1 MCSQRTALKA
11 LIWDVDGTLAET
23 ERDGHRVAFNA
34 AFEALGVPWRWSEPR
49 YGELLRVTGGV
60 ERMLHDMATQP
71 DAPAS
76 QQEREQLARRLHKE
90 KNERYAQIV
99 AAGGIALRGGVRELL
114 DECTAAGLPM
124 AIATTTSRS
133 NVDALLAAHLGARW
147 EERFA
152 CVVCA
157 EDAPSK
163 KPDPLAYRIALQR
176 LGLQADEALAIE
188 DSPAGV
194 QACVGANVPVI
205 VTRSVYFA
213 DAPVPGA
220 LAVGPGLHCVQGWHP
235 AAADGRG
242 RIDLAQLRHWCAAS
256 PKSASPSSRLQLEM
270 HRPADG
276 GRDVNQRVDRET

>member
-1 MCSQRTALKA
+1 MYSQRTGLKA

-34 AFEALGVPWRWSEPR
+34 AFEALGVPWRWSEAR

-60 ERMLHDMATQP
+60 ERLLHDMATQLEAP
-71 DAPAS
+71 DSA
-76 QQEREQLARRLHKE
+76 QEREQLARRLHKE

-133 NVDALLAAHLGARW
+133 NVDALLAAHLGSRW

-163 KPDPLAYRIALQR
+163 KPDPLAYWMVLQR
-176 LGLQADEALAIE
+176 LGLQAEQALAIE

-194 QACVGANVPVI
+194 QACLSAQVPVI

-213 DAPVPGA
+213 DASTAGA
-220 LAVGPGLHCVQGWHP
+220 LAVGPGLHSAEGWQP
-235 AAADGRG
+235 GATAVGT
-242 RIDLAQLRHWCAAS
+242 RIDLPQLRCWHAACRS
-256 PKSASPSSRLQLEM
+256 VA
-270 HRPADG
+270 
-276 GRDVNQRVDRET
+276 

>member
-1 MCSQRTALKA
+1 MCSQRIDLKA

-34 AFEALGVPWRWSEPR
+34 AFKALGVSSRWSEAR

-71 DAPAS
+71 EAPAS
-76 QQEREQLARRLHKE
+76 ANDREQLARRLHKE
-90 KNERYAQIV
+90 KNERYARIV

-124 AIATTTSRS
+124 AIATTTSRG
-133 NVDALLAAHLGARW
+133 NVEALLAANLGARW

-163 KPDPLAYRIALQR
+163 KPDPLAYQIALQR
-176 LGLQADEALAIE
+176 LGLRAADVLAIE

-194 QACVGANVPVI
+194 QACHGANVPVI

-213 DAPVPGA
+213 DAPTAGA
-220 LAVGPGLHCVQGWHP
+220 LAVGPSLHCVVGWQP
-235 AAADGRG
+235 GAADMGT
-242 RIDLAQLRHWCAAS
+242 RIDLPQLHRWHAANGS
-256 PKSASPSSRLQLEM
+256 HA
-270 HRPADG
+270 
-276 GRDVNQRVDRET
+276 

>member
-1 MCSQRTALKA
+1 MCSRRTDLKA

-34 AFEALGVPWRWSEPR
+34 AFEAVGVPWRWTEQR

-76 QQEREQLARRLHKE
+76 AQEREQLARRLHKD
-90 KNERYAQIV
+90 KNERYARIV

-114 DECTAAGLPM
+114 NECTAAGVPM

-133 NVDALLAAHLGARW
+133 NVDALLTAHLGAQW
-147 EERFA
+147 EKRFA

-176 LGLQADEALAIE
+176 LGLRADQTLAIE

-194 QACVGANVPVI
+194 QACLSAQVPVI

-213 DAPVPGA
+213 DAPTAGA
-220 LAVGPGLHCVQGWHP
+220 LAVGPGLHSAEGWHP
-235 AAADGRG
+235 AANGAGDLIG
-242 RIDLAQLRHWCAAS
+242 LAQLRRWHAACRS
-256 PKSASPSSRLQLEM
+256 GA
-270 HRPADG
+270 
-276 GRDVNQRVDRET
+276 